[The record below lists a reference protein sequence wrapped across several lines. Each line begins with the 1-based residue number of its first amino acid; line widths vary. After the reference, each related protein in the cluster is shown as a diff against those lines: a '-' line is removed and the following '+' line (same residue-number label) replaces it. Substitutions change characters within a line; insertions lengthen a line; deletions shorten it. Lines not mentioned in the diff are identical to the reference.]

1 MMNIYL
7 LEGYIRRL
15 SKSDVYGYA
24 LKQGI
29 KLTDSETDFI
39 FSLIKSDYK
48 TFIYGNSREV
58 LNKVRDNVR
67 KEVYEKVL
75 YLYDRYRYLL

>member
-29 KLTDSETDFI
+29 ELTNKEVDFLY
-39 FSLIKSDYK
+39 SVIKSDYK

-58 LNKVRDNVR
+58 LNRVQSNVR
-67 KEVYEKVL
+67 KEVYEKIL
-75 YLYDRYRYLL
+75 YLYDRYKYLL